1 MNIEFNET
9 YQNYIQEQL
18 DAGTYA
24 NASELLGE
32 ALRLKIQQDADE
44 KTKAEALRTAFFEG
58 ENSGE
63 SEPWDMNQIIAQAK
77 QEINA

>member
-24 NASELLGE
+24 NTNELLGE
-32 ALRLKIQQDADE
+32 ALRLKMQQDADE
-44 KTKAEALRTAFFEG
+44 QAKTEALRAAFFEG

-63 SEPWDMNQIIAQAK
+63 AEPWDINQIIAEAK